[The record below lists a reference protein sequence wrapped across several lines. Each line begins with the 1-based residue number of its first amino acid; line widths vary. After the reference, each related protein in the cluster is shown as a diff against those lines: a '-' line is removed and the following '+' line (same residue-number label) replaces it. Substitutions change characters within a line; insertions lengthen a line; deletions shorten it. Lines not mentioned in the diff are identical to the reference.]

1 MPGATAA
8 LGIFFAVG
16 GRLRRGYFLG
26 ITLVVMRLYGNFVA
40 VIGGCAAA
48 IRHHLGGDAVSRQLR
63 CGYWGMG
70 YLFPLRISS

>member
-40 VIGGCAAA
+40 VSG
-48 IRHHLGGDAVSRQLR
+48 RLR
-63 CGYWGMG
+63 RGY
-70 YLFPLRISS
+70 F